1 MFEKDSLIV
10 FKFIFVC
17 FYNLGLKKI
26 KFIYYILSVI
36 KIYFNLV

>member
-17 FYNLGLKKI
+17 FYNLGLKKKI
-26 KFIYYILSVI
+26 IYYILSVI
-36 KIYFNLV
+36 NIYFNLV